1 MTNPLEYF
9 KIPIN
14 QTCCEFPKDFPA
26 FAKVTTTKLSDLR
39 LSEQTIVIDENI
51 TIIFSKKVSSQFTA
65 YLNLGRSLFIT
76 ILLIFCSIL
85 FMKDIENYALNPLEK
100 MSTLINKI
108 SNNPFEALK
117 QINEEKNN
125 KNSI

>member
-1 MTNPLEYF
+1 M
-9 KIPIN
+9 
-14 QTCCEFPKDFPA
+14 
-26 FAKVTTTKLSDLR
+26 
-39 LSEQTIVIDENI
+39 IDDNI
-51 TIIFSKKVSSQFTA
+51 TIIFSKKESSQFTA

-108 SNNPFEALK
+108 SNNPF
-117 QINEEKNN
+117 
-125 KNSI
+125 